1 MITTRSEFLKQL
13 DELDIYIDR
22 LTDKTVADVR
32 ALGLGL
38 SGDAGA
44 CAGVLK
50 GSKTERRLRS
60 AIEENCLDIMLLQQ
74 PVADDLRFV
83 TGTFRIVSDLTHID
97 EMARDVAFLLEN
109 LPAKVVKRLDKQLA
123 LADEKVAIMIEEAVG
138 AFRTCDR
145 ERAEKIFAMDDE
157 VDVIY
162 AEAEQAIIDMIR
174 NGKTSP
180 KYLPELLMVAKY
192 FERMADDAERIAD
205 WAVFRVTGKHEVH
218 SQENYIEMEAARAQL
233 ANDAESGASEE

>member
-1 MITTRSEFLKQL
+1 MKKHFPLATTMALMLAASAAPAWAYENVRGVVVDKKTNKPLFGAT
-13 DELDIYIDR
+13 IR
-22 LTDKTVADVR
+22 LQGTQMHTLTTDT
-32 ALGLGL
+32 
-38 SGDAGA
+38 AG
-44 CAGVLK
+44 
-50 GSKTERRLRS
+50 T
-60 AIEENCLDIMLLQQ
+60 
-74 PVADDLRFV
+74 
-83 TGTFRIVSDLTHID
+83 
-97 EMARDVAFLLEN
+97 FLLEN
-109 LPAKVVKRLDKQLA
+109 LPAKIVKKLDKQLA
-123 LADEKVAIMIEEAVG
+123 LADEKVAIMIEESVG

-145 ERAEKIFAMDDE
+145 ERAEKVFSMDDE

-174 NGKTSP
+174 SGKTSA

-205 WAVFRVTGKHEVH
+205 WAVFRVTGRHEVH